1 MASIGFLLTFHIYR
15 TSRPSEKYKTGK
27 IRRNSYMRTGG
38 LNDLHLWFNR
48 MANIVVGEQFMNLL
62 ANHIKVVIF
71 TAKYIIMSNFLK
83 KKWMPMFFSFLCI
96 FFQIK
101 ILTTRFQLKITHN

>member
-15 TSRPSEKYKTGK
+15 TSIPSEKYKTGK

-38 LNDLHLWFNR
+38 LNGLHLLFNR

-83 KKWMPMFFSFLCI
+83 KKMDANVFLIFVYFFPGQNFDDSVS
-96 FFQIK
+96 
-101 ILTTRFQLKITHN
+101 TENNT